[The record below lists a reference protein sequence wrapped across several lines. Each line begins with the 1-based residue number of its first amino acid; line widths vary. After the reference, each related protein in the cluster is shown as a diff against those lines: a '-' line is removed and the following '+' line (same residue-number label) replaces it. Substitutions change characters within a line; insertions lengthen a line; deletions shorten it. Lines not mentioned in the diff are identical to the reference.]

1 MGGAYWLTLLNSGRV
16 SLDWAAKMANSGASG
31 ATGISSDTLYKELW
45 HACARPLI
53 TVPHQGERIY
63 YFHMVI
69 WNRPIQ
75 KEPKSTELYSEEML
89 TIFKQRCRGRGIG
102 SEPVGVEEAR
112 EEDGHV
118 VCVCRE
124 EAVAAVH
131 GTAEVVIEG
140 REDGNLRVHG
150 VGVQR
155 RPHCRLHESFM
166 SSSISPVW
174 WRPCLSC

>member
-69 WNRPIQ
+69 WNRGVISSPSMHGQ
-75 KEPKSTELYSEEML
+75 WP
-89 TIFKQRCRGRGIG
+89 QRCCNR
-102 SEPVGVEEAR
+102 AR
-112 EEDGHV
+112 NKDQTAQLHDSHIDELGNNRRTCDM
-118 VCVCRE
+118 
-124 EAVAAVH
+124 AAECMNRS
-131 GTAEVVIEG
+131 GLKT
-140 REDGNLRVHG
+140 
-150 VGVQR
+150 
-155 RPHCRLHESFM
+155 P
-166 SSSISPVW
+166 
-174 WRPCLSC
+174 